1 MPEDIVLGSSAV
13 RLLMNTNL
21 LQIFFPEVI
30 PEFGSNKGVDLKC
43 GFSKEYL
50 AGGHL
55 DQTQISQ
62 IYLKE

>member
-21 LQIFFPEVI
+21 LQILFPEI
-30 PEFGSNKGVDLKC
+30 KDEFGLNKGVDLKC
-43 GFSKEYL
+43 GFNKEYL

-55 DQTQISQ
+55 DQ
-62 IYLKE
+62 K